1 MALKVHNS
9 FTRQKE
15 DLVTLQPGEVKM
27 YVCGPNLYG
36 PAHVGHAMSYV
47 IFDTIRRYL
56 EYRGYHVR
64 HVQNFTDIED
74 RIIETARAQGTTVQ
88 QLADKYIARFYAEMD
103 GLNVLRAHAHPR
115 ATEVIPKIIEIVQ
128 GLIAKGHAYEVD
140 GDVYFRVT
148 SFPAYGQLSR
158 RTLDQMEAGARVEVD
173 ERKEHPMDF
182 ALWKAAKE
190 GEPAWDSPW
199 GKGRPGWHIECS
211 AMSMQFLGEQLDIHG
226 GGHDVVFPHHENEI
240 AQSEA
245 YTGKSPF
252 VRYWIH
258 NALLRL
264 REDEEK
270 MTRHLGNIVSVQE
283 ALQKYSADGIRL
295 FLLSSHYRSP
305 LTWKDSSV
313 RAAEQGVERLRA
325 ALKGY
330 ARGPEKSPGD
340 PLSQQAEAARQD
352 FIVAMDDDFN
362 SPRAMAQVYD
372 LARVINQARDSGM
385 TAESLAYAQGILY
398 ELTQVLG
405 LTMKGLAG
413 PTEAEPF
420 ISLLADVRN
429 QLRAAK
435 QWALAD
441 QIRDQL
447 AARGV
452 VLEDGPEGTTWKYT
466 TVKA

>member
-1 MALKVHNS
+1 
-9 FTRQKE
+9 
-15 DLVTLQPGEVKM
+15 
-27 YVCGPNLYG
+27 
-36 PAHVGHAMSYV
+36 
-47 IFDTIRRYL
+47 
-56 EYRGYHVR
+56 
-64 HVQNFTDIED
+64 
-74 RIIETARAQGTTVQ
+74 
-88 QLADKYIARFYAEMD
+88 
-103 GLNVLRAHAHPR
+103 
-115 ATEVIPKIIEIVQ
+115 
-128 GLIAKGHAYEVD
+128 
-140 GDVYFRVT
+140 
-148 SFPAYGQLSR
+148 
-158 RTLDQMEAGARVEVD
+158 
-173 ERKEHPMDF
+173 
-182 ALWKAAKE
+182 
-190 GEPAWDSPW
+190 
-199 GKGRPGWHIECS
+199 
-211 AMSMQFLGEQLDIHG
+211 
-226 GGHDVVFPHHENEI
+226 
-240 AQSEA
+240 
-245 YTGKSPF
+245 
-252 VRYWIH
+252 
-258 NALLRL
+258 
-264 REDEEK
+264 
-270 MTRHLGNIVSVQE
+270 
-283 ALQKYSADGIRL
+283 
-295 FLLSSHYRSP
+295 
-305 LTWKDSSV
+305 
-313 RAAEQGVERLRA
+313 VERLRA